1 MTHAF
6 TNRRVEV
13 MQPAEEGQDPAGEI
27 FERLFDEHSRQLY
40 AYLVRR
46 LGRDHAED
54 VVADTFE
61 AVLRQWHR
69 YDPDRGTARA
79 WLFGIAT
86 NLARRHVRDEQR
98 TLVATARL
106 AADRDGGHT
115 HEFGAVERAD
125 AQARVRQL
133 AGALAELSPGDRDVL
148 LLTAWAQLDTTE
160 VAAAL
165 GIPAGTVRSRLHR
178 VRRRVR
184 VHAQAA
190 VEEG

>member
-1 MTHAF
+1 
-6 TNRRVEV
+6 
-13 MQPAEEGQDPAGEI
+13 MQPEEGGPAPTGQAAGEA
-27 FERLFDEHSRQLY
+27 FERLFDDHARQLH

-69 YDPDRGTARA
+69 YDPDRGSARA

-86 NLARRHVRDEQR
+86 NLARRHLRHEQR

-115 HEFGAVERAD
+115 HETGAVERAD
-125 AQARVRQL
+125 AQLRVRQL
-133 AGALAELSPGDRDVL
+133 AGALAALSPGDRDVL

-160 VAAAL
+160 VAEAL
-165 GIPAGTVRSRLHR
+165 DIPVGTVRSRLHR

-184 VHAQAA
+184 VHAPAA
-190 VEEG
+190 AEEE

>member
-1 MTHAF
+1 
-6 TNRRVEV
+6 
-13 MQPAEEGQDPAGEI
+13 MQPEEDGPAPTGPVAGEA
-27 FERLFDEHSRQLY
+27 FERLFDDHARQLY

-61 AVLRQWHR
+61 AALRQWHR
-69 YDPDRGTARA
+69 HDPDRGTARA

-86 NLARRHVRDEQR
+86 NLARRHVRHEQR

-106 AADRDGGHT
+106 AADRADGQT
-115 HEFGAVERAD
+115 HEAGAVERAD

-148 LLTAWAQLDTTE
+148 LLTAWAELDTTE

-184 VHAQAA
+184 VHAPAA
-190 VEEG
+190 HEEG